1 MLHGISLPNFGVYA
15 DPIRIVHLARLAED
29 SGWNGFFLW
38 DHISYA
44 DRLETSDP
52 WAQLGAIAA
61 TTETIAIG
69 TMVTPLPRR
78 RPWVVAREATTID
91 HLSRGRMILGVG
103 IGTPP
108 DEEFGR
114 FGEPTDARIRADK
127 LDEGLQILRGM
138 WSGQPFAHEGNHYTI
153 ARTTFAPT
161 PAQTPTI
168 PIWVG
173 AAWPNRRPMR
183 RALRFEG
190 VFPFKQDMSEWTTP
204 QVEELVSFVTE
215 GGRDPAEFDVVISG
229 TFDQGRER
237 GQEYGKAG
245 ATWFLSG
252 PSYDDSL
259 SDVEAQIARGP

>member
-1 MLHGISLPNFGVYA
+1 M
-15 DPIRIVHLARLAED
+15 VHLARLAED
-29 SGWNGFFLW
+29 SGWDGFFLW

-44 DRLETSDP
+44 DGLETSDP
-52 WAQLGAIAA
+52 WALLGAIAA
-61 TTETIAIG
+61 TTEKIAVG
-69 TMVTPLPRR
+69 PMVTPLPRR

-91 HLSRGRMILGVG
+91 HLSGGRLILGVG

-127 LDEGLQILRGM
+127 LDEGLQILHGM
-138 WSGQPFAHEGNHYTI
+138 WSGRPFAHEGNHYTI
-153 ARTTFAPT
+153 DETTFAPT
-161 PAQTPTI
+161 PAQKPTI

-183 RALRFEG
+183 RALKFEG
-190 VFPFKQDMSEWTTP
+190 VFPFKTDMSEWTSG
-204 QVEELVSFVTE
+204 QVEELVSFVAE

-229 TFDQGRER
+229 SFDQGRER
-237 GQEYGKAG
+237 RQEYDEAG

-252 PSYDDSL
+252 PGPDDSL
-259 SDVEAQIARGP
+259 SDVESAIARGP